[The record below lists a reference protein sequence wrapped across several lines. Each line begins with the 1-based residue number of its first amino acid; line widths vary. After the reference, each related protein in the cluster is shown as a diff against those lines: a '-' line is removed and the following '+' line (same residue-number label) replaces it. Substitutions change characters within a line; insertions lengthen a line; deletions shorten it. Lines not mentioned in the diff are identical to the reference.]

1 MTEHESRHP
10 LSGALTRAE
19 HSPEARAYE
28 VPVDLVRTRARRR
41 QRARTA
47 GATGA
52 VALVVAGVALAVP
65 PLLRGD
71 GTTPVAD
78 APPECSLT
86 VEGLRA
92 GDGVLPGSGNGTTI
106 GGDFWKVTTTV
117 DEGSRLRANGAWQGV
132 VRVDVDAPTASLVTA
147 PTGWTLAGT
156 LVLVRDGEVVAV
168 LDGSEDMSLETA
180 GQVAVDAQP
189 VPFPIEAELE
199 SSFVSCATAEPVDL
213 DPGAYELVATWVTGW
228 SLGDDATSWV
238 GRATSEAVPVTVPD
252 EAGSG
257 QASAAPPATVPDE
270 LLTCGASTEPLADA
284 AREIEQLEPW
294 LDVETSAGP
303 ERATVVLTLRNAGS
317 EPVQVLP
324 DSLTAALARDGR
336 IVSEA
341 GTAMFDATTTTLE
354 PGGSLSYDVS
364 LARAAGCDGDLT
376 AGPHEGW
383 AALTVTVDG
392 RPVVV
397 VGEPVGFA
405 IDDV

>member
-1 MTEHESRHP
+1 MTEHQNQHP
-10 LSGALTRAE
+10 LSDALARAE
-19 HSPEARAYE
+19 HSPEALAYE
-28 VPVDLVRTRARRR
+28 VPVELVRTRARRR
-41 QRARTA
+41 RRARAA

-78 APPECSLT
+78 APPGCRLT

-92 GDGVLPGSGNGTTI
+92 DDGVLPGSGSGTMT

-147 PTGWTLAGT
+147 PTGWTLAGIV
-156 LVLVRDGEVVAV
+156 VLVRDGEVVAV
-168 LDGSEDMSLETA
+168 LDGSEDMSPATA
-180 GQVAVDAQP
+180 AQVAVDAQP

-199 SSFVSCATAEPVDL
+199 SSFVSCATGEPVDL
-213 DPGAYELVATWVTGW
+213 EPGGYELVAAWTAGW
-228 SLGDDATSWV
+228 SLGTTETSWV
-238 GRATSEAVPVTVPD
+238 GRATSEAVPVTVPGPD
-252 EAGSG
+252 ASE
-257 QASAAPPATVPDE
+257 SAAPSAAEVPGE
-270 LLTCGASTEPLADA
+270 LLRCGAPTEPLADA
-284 AREIEQLEPW
+284 AREIEQVEPW

-303 ERATVVLTLRNAGS
+303 DRATVVLTLHNAGS
-317 EPVQVLP
+317 EPVQVVP

-336 IVSEA
+336 IASEA

-354 PGGSLSYDVS
+354 PGGSLSHDVS
-364 LARAAGCDGDLT
+364 LARVAGCDGHLT

-405 IDDV
+405 IEDE